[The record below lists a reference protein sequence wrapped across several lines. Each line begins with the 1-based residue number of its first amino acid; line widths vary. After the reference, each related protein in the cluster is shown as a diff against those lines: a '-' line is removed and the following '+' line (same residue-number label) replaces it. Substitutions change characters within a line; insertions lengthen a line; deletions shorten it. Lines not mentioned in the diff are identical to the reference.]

1 MKKINR
7 ILFVKSL
14 FITSTGFM
22 VVPFVGSQLTLTNSQ
37 DKETLT
43 NLTDKNA
50 IGINNTHTHTHT
62 EREREKEAFLI
73 Q

>member
-22 VVPFVGSQLTLTNSQ
+22 VAPFVGSQLTLTNSQ
-37 DKETLT
+37 DKGTLT
-43 NLTDKNA
+43 NLTDKNSY
-50 IGINNTHTHTHT
+50 
-62 EREREKEAFLI
+62 RY
-73 Q
+73 

>member
-22 VVPFVGSQLTLTNSQ
+22 VAPFVGSQLTLTNSQ
-37 DKETLT
+37 DKGTLT

-50 IGINNTHTHTHT
+50 IGINNTHTHT
-62 EREREKEAFLI
+62 EREREKEEFLI

>member
-50 IGINNTHTHTHT
+50 IGINNTHTH
-62 EREREKEAFLI
+62 REREKEAFLI